1 MLITNKTIH
10 NMYKTIIIVLFLLST
25 FISNSQTKWTLV
37 FDQGIS
43 GKLGDV
49 PGGIPVTLS
58 DDFMLHVYGE
68 REIISIVEF
77 ENFSKFKEAEQQ
89 TYEINKKK
97 YFQRICGNDSGCG
110 DTDEISYEVVSSG
123 MFNYCRVIYFTFK
136 SSIVSSS
143 INGWYYLED
152 GKHTIL
158 IIENEDVVFQKEI
171 QLKNGLLVN

>member
-1 MLITNKTIH
+1 
-10 NMYKTIIIVLFLLST
+10 MYKTIIIVFFLLST

-89 TYEINKKK
+89 NA
-97 YFQRICGNDSGCG
+97 
-110 DTDEISYEVVSSG
+110 
-123 MFNYCRVIYFTFK
+123 
-136 SSIVSSS
+136 
-143 INGWYYLED
+143 
-152 GKHTIL
+152 
-158 IIENEDVVFQKEI
+158 
-171 QLKNGLLVN
+171 

>member
-1 MLITNKTIH
+1 
-10 NMYKTIIIVLFLLST
+10 
-25 FISNSQTKWTLV
+25 
-37 FDQGIS
+37 
-43 GKLGDV
+43 
-49 PGGIPVTLS
+49 
-58 DDFMLHVYGE
+58 
-68 REIISIVEF
+68 
-77 ENFSKFKEAEQQ
+77 
-89 TYEINKKK
+89 
-97 YFQRICGNDSGCG
+97 
-110 DTDEISYEVVSSG
+110 